1 MSVCWQDAVL
11 FRLVQ
16 LEEQI
21 GYDVEILQ
29 EGATLA
35 QYLAGLNAFQET
47 YFDQCYGCD
56 GCCWERAPLNGID
69 ILRYVETLWPEE
81 AGSYP
86 YNFFLKNYAHV
97 HNADG
102 VLDITLK
109 RGEDGAC
116 IFLNKGKK
124 CCNTHQCRSLVCQ
137 SYICIPQ
144 TERAELL
151 RQQIVNAG
159 IDDLAR
165 RFYLECAEQGV
176 PFWSHSGDDS
186 SIHLTD
192 YPENGFSGKT
202 DYGQVLLKDIVSAQ
216 LFAALQKPCAEREL
230 MPGA

>member
-1 MSVCWQDAVL
+1 MSVCWQDMVL

-29 EGATLA
+29 EEVTLA
-35 QYLAGLNAFQET
+35 DYLAGLNAFQET

-69 ILRYVETLWPEE
+69 ILRYVNTLWQQE
-81 AGSYP
+81 AGASP
-86 YNFFLKNYAHV
+86 YRFFLERYAHV
-97 HNADG
+97 HSAGG
-102 VLDITLK
+102 VLDISLK

-116 IFLNKGKK
+116 VFLNKEKK
-124 CCNTHQCRSLVCQ
+124 CCNTHKCRSLVCQ

-144 TERAELL
+144 TERAALL

-165 RFYLECAEQGV
+165 RFYLECAEQGL
-176 PFWSHSGDDS
+176 PFFVHSGDGCPMN
-186 SIHLTD
+186 LAD

-202 DYGQVLLKDIVSAQ
+202 DYGQVLLKDIVSAE
-216 LFAALQKPCAEREL
+216 LFFALQKPCAEQAL
-230 MPGA
+230 K